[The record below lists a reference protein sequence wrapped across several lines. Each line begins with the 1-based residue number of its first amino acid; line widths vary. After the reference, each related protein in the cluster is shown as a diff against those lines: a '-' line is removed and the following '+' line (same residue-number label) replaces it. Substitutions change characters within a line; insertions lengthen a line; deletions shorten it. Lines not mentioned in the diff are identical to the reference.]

1 MESKAVEGVNFIR
14 QRKGESD
21 AEFNKRKKAFRI
33 ARRKRKKAITSGA
46 RGSDDK

>member
-21 AEFNKRKKAFRI
+21 AEFKKRQKAFRI
-33 ARRKRKKAITSGA
+33 AMRKRKAKMASGA
-46 RGSDDK
+46 RGSDYK